1 MTKQF
6 TVQCGFAA
14 YHANTVSVEAETLE
28 EALEKA
34 IEVAN
39 QDPNWKSVDHCGPT
53 HVHAC
58 CMGRDEDPWD
68 RDKSL
73 PVPAR
78 FTERGEPPV
87 VTLTGPRSPGGVEVT
102 GGTVRIRFVDAEPA
116 NATGPRERAKATITT
131 QVSDPPP
138 PPGSKPLVT
147 VRPRPDGAP
156 EVEITRGKAIVRI
169 EGWEGGDHAQS

>member
-39 QDPNWKSVDHCGPT
+39 DDPNWKSVDHCT
-53 HVHAC
+53 STFVDAY

-68 RDKSL
+68 GDKSL

-78 FTERGEPPV
+78 FTEKGEPPV
-87 VTLTGPRSPGGVEVT
+87 VTLTGPRPPGGVEVT
-102 GGTVRIRFVDAEPA
+102 GGTVRVRFVDPA
-116 NATGPRERAKATITT
+116 ATVTT

-138 PPGSKPLVT
+138 PPGNKPLVT
-147 VRPRPDGAP
+147 VQPRPDGAP
-156 EVEITRGKAIVRI
+156 DIEVRGGKAIVRV
-169 EGWEGGDHAQS
+169 EGWEGIDNAQ

>member
-28 EALEKA
+28 EALKKA

-39 QDPNWKSVDHCGPT
+39 QDPNWKSVDHCSST
-53 HVHAC
+53 FVDAY

-87 VTLTGPRSPGGVEVT
+87 VTLTGPRPPGGVEVT
-102 GGTVRIRFVDAEPA
+102 GGTVRLRFADPA
-116 NATGPRERAKATITT
+116 ATVTT
-131 QVSDPPP
+131 EVSDPPP
-138 PPGSKPLVT
+138 PSGSKPVVV
-147 VRPRPDGAP
+147 VRRRPDGAP
-156 EVEITRGKAIVRI
+156 DIEVTRGKAIVRFQ
-169 EGWEGGDHAQS
+169 GWEGVDHDQS

>member
-34 IEVAN
+34 IEAAN
-39 QDPNWKSVDHCGPT
+39 DDSNWKSLDHCGPT

-58 CMGRDEDPWD
+58 CMGRDENPWD
-68 RDKSL
+68 ENKSL

-78 FTERGEPPV
+78 FTEKGEPPV
-87 VTLTGPRSPGGVEVT
+87 VTLTGPRPPGGVEVT
-102 GGTVRIRFVDAEPA
+102 GGTVRIRFVDPA
-116 NATGPRERAKATITT
+116 ATVTT
-131 QVSDPPP
+131 EVSDPPP
-138 PPGSKPLVT
+138 PPGNKPVVT

-156 EVEITRGKAIVRI
+156 DIEIAGGKALVRLQ
-169 EGWEGGDHAQS
+169 GWEGIGNAQS

>member
-14 YHANTVSVEAETLE
+14 YHANTVSVEADTLE

-53 HVHAC
+53 HVDAC
-58 CMGRDEDPWD
+58 SMGRDEDPWD
-68 RDKSL
+68 KNKSL

-87 VTLTGPRSPGGVEVT
+87 VTLTGPRPPGGVEVT
-102 GGTVRIRFVDAEPA
+102 GGTVRIRFVDPA
-116 NATGPRERAKATITT
+116 ATVTT
-131 QVSDPPP
+131 EVSDPPP
-138 PPGSKPLVT
+138 PPGNKPVVT

-156 EVEITRGKAIVRI
+156 DIEIAGGKALVRLQ
-169 EGWEGGDHAQS
+169 GWEGIGNAQS